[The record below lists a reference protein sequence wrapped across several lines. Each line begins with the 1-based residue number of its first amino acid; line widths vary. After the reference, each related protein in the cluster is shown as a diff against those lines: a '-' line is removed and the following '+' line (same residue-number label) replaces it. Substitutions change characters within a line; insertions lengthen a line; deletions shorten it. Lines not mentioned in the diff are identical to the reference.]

1 MSRQGGAS
9 VLCFTV
15 FKLKWIILWYSP
27 GTTGWPTKPPLNTP
41 SISLTPDLVQPTTTP
56 TKPKA
61 WMAGRQTRDLTTC
74 RISSLSQIP
83 LFLYS
88 SSLWWSFPVVYC
100 LHSWDEWL
108 FLYVSVLL
116 IRKEHLL
123 SLWNV
128 LMPSY
133 NPNYERRLVLFFSFF
148 LIKKM
153 WFLFGLTQ
161 DSSPQHVTQYKYKCF
176 LYNSNF
182 DKL

>member
-83 LFLYS
+83 LFLYP

-133 NPNYERRLVLFFSFF
+133 NPNYERRLVLFFFFFF
-148 LIKKM
+148 LIKKNVISIRSYSG
-153 WFLFGLTQ
+153 FITTAC
-161 DSSPQHVTQYKYKCF
+161 DTI
-176 LYNSNF
+176 
-182 DKL
+182 

>member
-1 MSRQGGAS
+1 MFTC
-9 VLCFTV
+9 VLKCPDRVELAWCPECFTV

-61 WMAGRQTRDLTTC
+61 WMAGRPTRDLTTC

-133 NPNYERRLVLFFSFF
+133 NPNYERRLVLFFFFFF
-148 LIKKM
+148 LIKKNVISIRSYSG
-153 WFLFGLTQ
+153 FITTAC
-161 DSSPQHVTQYKYKCF
+161 DTI
-176 LYNSNF
+176 
-182 DKL
+182 